1 MRSLSRSVCPQTAE
15 GRARESHQA
24 LPRTWQGR
32 EPYETRL
39 VTVRHQ
45 GRWRDAQLTRGA
57 RVTYRDLVKEYARLN
72 RPETTYRRVPSGR
85 YINFLSDFMAA
96 NPGATMAAAI
106 RAWKTVKS
114 MNAPKNYRTFART

>member
-1 MRSLSRSVCPQTAE
+1 
-15 GRARESHQA
+15 
-24 LPRTWQGR
+24 
-32 EPYETRL
+32 
-39 VTVRHQ
+39 
-45 GRWRDAQLTRGA
+45 
-57 RVTYRDLVKEYARLN
+57 VKEYARLN